1 MKDPTS
7 KLTDVTEFESQL
19 LDAARR
25 EQIPHELKLRMG
37 EALRT
42 PFGAG
47 AALGGTGSRWLQS
60 KPATWLLVSG
70 LALGTAAGWQHLKG
84 AKRAQTLASAPRH
97 AARPAASPSAA
108 LPASEPNL
116 PTIPAADGVKPAA
129 LVPSASSARAHASS
143 LRDEIALLDR
153 ARAALQENAANQAL
167 GLLAQY
173 ARRFAHG
180 SLVPEAAALRV
191 DALAMQGDAAR
202 ANEEARRFL
211 HTYPQ
216 HPLSQRME
224 RWIAPSPPGVGL
236 DSAR

>member
-7 KLTDVTEFESQL
+7 KLTGATEFESEL
-19 LDAARR
+19 LDAARHER
-25 EQIPHELKLRMG
+25 IPHELKLRMG
-37 EALRT
+37 AALRT
-42 PFGAG
+42 PLATG
-47 AALGGTGSRWLQS
+47 AALGSTSSRWLQS

-70 LALGTAAGWQHLKG
+70 LALGTTAGWQHLKG
-84 AKRAQTLASAPRH
+84 PKRAQTLASAPRH
-97 AARPAASPSAA
+97 QVQPAAAASAA
-108 LPASEPNL
+108 LPTSEPNAL
-116 PTIPAADGVKPAA
+116 PLPAADGVRPAA
-129 LVPSASSARAHASS
+129 PVPSASSTHAHASS

-153 ARAALQENAANQAL
+153 ARDALQEKAANQAL

-173 ARRFAHG
+173 TRRFAHG
-180 SLVPEAAALRV
+180 SLVPEAAALHI

-224 RWIAPSPPGVGL
+224 RWIAPSPARVGL
-236 DSAR
+236 DPAR